1 MSGVERLR
9 GKKDK
14 PESVQKILR
23 EYRRD
28 MRKCDK
34 RALPQPTT
42 EYVRILLKRVEHAC
56 KRAYSEIDKAVCF
69 IDGADSSDIDDVRR
83 AMENTI
89 GEYYE

>member
-23 EYRRD
+23 ECRRD
-28 MRKCDK
+28 MRLFDK
-34 RALPQPTT
+34 QRIRATT
-42 EYVRILLKRVEHAC
+42 TYVRLLLKRVEDAC

-69 IDGADSSDIDDVRR
+69 IDGADSFDIDDVRR